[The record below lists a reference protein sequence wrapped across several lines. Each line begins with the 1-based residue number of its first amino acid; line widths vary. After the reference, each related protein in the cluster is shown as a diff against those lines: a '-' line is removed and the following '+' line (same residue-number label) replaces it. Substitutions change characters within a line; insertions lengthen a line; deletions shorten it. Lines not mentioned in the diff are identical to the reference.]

1 MKDSYFSWKQQ
12 CKKNTQWWFI
22 FFIFLQTRIFLFF
35 FTTDK
40 LKDWSGVD
48 YCGVLLAVWTLIMT
62 APIHCRGSIGEQ
74 DM

>member
-12 CKKNTQWWFI
+12 CKRTLSDDLFFFFFTNTH
-22 FFIFLQTRIFLFF
+22 FFIF